1 MIKDLILL
9 GSTGSIGD
17 TTLKIINKNKNK
29 YKIKLLTTNKQIK
42 KIYQQ
47 ALKYNV
53 KKIVIFDKKNYKN
66 YSSRFKNKKIKV
78 YFNVKEALQDERKKI
93 NFGISAI
100 SGIDGMEPTL
110 NIIKHVENL
119 GIANKESIICGWKF
133 IRKELKKYNTKF
145 IPLDSEHFSIWSLL
159 QSENKNN
166 VKKIYLTATGGPF
179 LNKNLNTIKNISPK

>member
-1 MIKDLILL
+1 MTKDLILL

-29 YKIKLLTTNKQIK
+29 YKIKLLTTNTQIK

-53 KKIVIFDKKNYKN
+53 KKIVIFDKNNYKK
-66 YSSRFKNKKIKV
+66 YSSRFKNRKIKV
-78 YFNVKEALQDERKKI
+78 YFNVKEALRDERKKI

-110 NIIKHVENL
+110 NIIKYVENL
-119 GIANKESIICGWKF
+119 GIAN
-133 IRKELKKYNTKF
+133 
-145 IPLDSEHFSIWSLL
+145 
-159 QSENKNN
+159 
-166 VKKIYLTATGGPF
+166 
-179 LNKNLNTIKNISPK
+179 